1 MVRGHPTHRIN
12 LARLGRLGRAVPPL
26 IVVLA
31 AALGTTGCAGGG
43 HAPAVRT
50 PAAEVVENGNA
61 APVTI
66 DPAFAAGAAI
76 LHGFDLGDSV
86 DQWRAG
92 DRVLLGLRTSKRGIE
107 VVRFLLIELTD
118 RENTQEPV
126 SFSASPKRRR
136 KFEFTSTVIETR
148 LTLYDRDGALM
159 QSSTGRFPKG
169 LLGYGLIDGVQSS
182 LDRPEMRGREDL
194 TEGLSDEEYD
204 RTMRG
209 WMTLF
214 SFSGAMGKRGIFRD
228 MLYDV
233 VARPTWLALLLNPS
247 VSLGYG
253 QDWPRRGEDRWLGHV
268 QVPTVLV
275 PMECT
280 IAGKKAAVAA
290 VTAARPV
297 VPLGLCGGV
306 VEVSVANGED
316 ASITM
321 NIRLLAALRG
331 DPSRPAVLE

>member
-1 MVRGHPTHRIN
+1 MVRGIATHRFKI
-12 LARLGRLGRAVPPL
+12 GRIGKAATP
-26 IVVLA
+26 VLA
-31 AALGTTGCAGGG
+31 LLAAVLWATGCGGAG
-43 HAPAVRT
+43 HAPAVST
-50 PAAEVVENGNA
+50 PAAEVIETSNA
-61 APVTI
+61 APITT

-76 LHGFDLGDSV
+76 LNGFDLGDSV

-92 DRVLLGLRTSKRGIE
+92 DRVLLGLRTSKRGKE

-136 KFEFTSTVIETR
+136 KFEFSSTAIETK
-148 LTLYDRDGALM
+148 LSLYDRDGALM

-169 LLGYGLIDGVQSS
+169 LLGFGLIDGVQSS

-228 MLYDV
+228 MLHDV

-253 QDWPRRGEDRWLGHV
+253 QDWPRRSEDRWIGQV
-268 QVPTVLV
+268 QVPTVVV

-297 VPLGLCGGV
+297 APLGLCGGV

-316 ASITM
+316 AAITM
-321 NIRLLAALRG
+321 DIRLLAALRG
-331 DPSRPAVLE
+331 DPVCPPDPD